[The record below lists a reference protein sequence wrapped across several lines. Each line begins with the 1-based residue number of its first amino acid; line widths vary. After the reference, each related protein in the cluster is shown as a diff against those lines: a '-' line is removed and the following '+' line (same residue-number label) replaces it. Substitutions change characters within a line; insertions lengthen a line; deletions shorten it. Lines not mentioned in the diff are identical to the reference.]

1 MRIHAADSLL
11 QREPRRLRRCVVR
24 EEDALLE
31 QHVARGVAVGKRD
44 RYLQRDDRGDAGEH
58 KGSPNAAVTAPRHLL
73 QVDGC
78 GLSIRRLVVGVPPGT
93 MNVTM
98 SLAAALV
105 SFLTMNVFA
114 PVSVHDCP
122 GL

>member
-1 MRIHAADSLL
+1 LPQL
-11 QREPRRLRRCVVR
+11 
-24 EEDALLE
+24 
-31 QHVARGVAVGKRD
+31 
-44 RYLQRDDRGDAGEH
+44 
-58 KGSPNAAVTAPRHLL
+58 
-73 QVDGC
+73 DGC
-78 GLSIRRLVVGVPPGT
+78 GSSIRSFVVGVPPGT
-93 MNVTM
+93 MKVTM

>member
-1 MRIHAADSLL
+1 MWPASVEGVDASGCGLL
-11 QREPRRLRRCVVR
+11 ITKREP
-24 EEDALLE
+24 
-31 QHVARGVAVGKRD
+31 
-44 RYLQRDDRGDAGEH
+44 
-58 KGSPNAAVTAPRHLL
+58 GSATIAATAASAQDPPNAAATASHHLL
-73 QVDGC
+73 QLDGC
-78 GLSIRRLVVGVPPGT
+78 ALSIRRAVVGVPPGT